1 MVNLSGLDIVFI
13 VLIVFAA
20 LRAGIRGFVH
30 EFLSM
35 AAVILGI
42 ASAVVFSGLVAVLLE
57 PYVGAGPWAQV
68 IAFLGL
74 FLLTYIVV
82 KLLENALN
90 RLIEHIR
97 LESLDRALGFFLGIA
112 EGLLLVFILV
122 LLLQLQP
129 VFDARAM
136 LAESRIAAFFIPL
149 LPYAERLMA
158 GVG

>member
-1 MVNLSGLDIVFI
+1 MDLSGLDIVFI
-13 VLIVFAA
+13 VLVIFAA

-42 ASAVVFSGLVAVLLE
+42 TAAVVFSGVAAFLLE
-57 PYVGAGPWAQV
+57 PYFGAGPWAQV

-90 RLIEHIR
+90 RFIEHIR

-129 VFDARAM
+129 LFDARQM
-136 LAESRIAAFFIPL
+136 LAESRIAGFFVPL
-149 LPYAERLMA
+149 LPYAERLMGA
-158 GVG
+158 GA